1 MEPMVQQFVAA
12 LQAPEP
18 CRRLSP
24 PPSARRGVVRLYNAV
39 AKAQR
44 AQREAAA
51 GGARGRAARLSKAGL
66 LAELR
71 GAAPA
76 PAPAVRAAWALASP
90 SPPWQQGS
98 RACGMHWCSQHA
110 EHGETGCV
118 HQPVCFSE
126 YMLCRMRRASLA
138 RFPKRM

>member
-1 MEPMVQQFVAA
+1 MECAA
-12 LQAPEP
+12 RLAPRSAAGARAEQTP
-18 CRRLSP
+18 DALP
-24 PPSARRGVVRLYNAV
+24 PARRGVVRLYNAV

-76 PAPAVRAAWALASP
+76 PAPAVRAAWAPACPLL
-90 SPPWQQGS
+90 PWQQGGQACVMRRCS
-98 RACGMHWCSQHA
+98 RHA
-110 EHGETGCV
+110 ERGMAGCGRSWS
-118 HQPVCFSE
+118 FSQIT
-126 YMLCRMRRASLA
+126 CPAGRNAQA
-138 RFPKRM
+138 W